1 MLKIQWFQNL
11 AEPIILPVGIFDFF
25 TRHKYFGKIQL
36 RKILRYSG
44 NHRFLPSNCN
54 FLFTQVVLKGIHLW
68 IESSNKESDLIGIF
82 FDFQEIQKRIQ
93 SILNLLAVGL
103 RGYRIIYYLLF
114 FDPIYDEFLLFLK
127 EEHKLRNT
135 FFDFGAIFLLIGIL
149 IVSSF
154 LANNIA
160 ST

>member
-1 MLKIQWFQNL
+1 MI
-11 AEPIILPVGIFDFF
+11 A
-25 TRHKYFGKIQL
+25 
-36 RKILRYSG
+36 
-44 NHRFLPSNCN
+44 
-54 FLFTQVVLKGIHLW
+54 
-68 IESSNKESDLIGIF
+68 IF

-103 RGYRIIYYLLF
+103 RGHRIIYYLGF
-114 FDPIYDEFLLFLK
+114 FDPIYDTFLLFLQ

-135 FFDFGAIFLLIGIL
+135 FFDFGAIFLFIGIL

-160 ST
+160 YFAST